1 MESGIYPGKGFLG
14 VSAMNN
20 DLVVLLSKGVEEAT
34 NGSKSRAR
42 TYFRQ
47 ALTIDATNET
57 ALLWLAWLTDDAY
70 EAVDILE
77 KVVRR
82 NPRNEVAKA
91 YLEQAVARR
100 NELDSLVSSSTSFGV
115 WSRFNTA
122 QAYPANNTQR
132 EAVVPYLGEFLL
144 RQGYITRQQLDAALR
159 RHSELA
165 QRGSPKLVG
174 QILVELGFLTQTQLE
189 AGLQQQRGEYN
200 VRFND

>member
-1 MESGIYPGKGFLG
+1 
-14 VSAMNN
+14 MNN
-20 DLVVLLSKGVEEAT
+20 DLVVLLSRGVEEAT

-47 ALTIDATNET
+47 ALQLDGGNET

-70 EAVDILE
+70 EAVEILE
-77 KVVRR
+77 QVVRR
-82 NPRNEVAKA
+82 NPRNEVARA

-100 NELDSLVSSSTSFGV
+100 SELDQLVSSSTSFGV
-115 WSRFNTA
+115 WSRFNTP
-122 QAYPANNTQR
+122 QKYSTGGQR
-132 EAVVPYLGEFLL
+132 EGVVPYLGEFLL

-174 QILVELGFLTQTQLE
+174 QILVELGFITPAQLE

-200 VRFND
+200 IRFND

>member
-1 MESGIYPGKGFLG
+1 
-14 VSAMNN
+14 MNN

-47 ALTIDATNET
+47 ALQLDGGNET

-77 KVVRR
+77 QVVRR
-82 NPRNEVAKA
+82 NPRNEVARA

-100 NELDSLVSSSTSFGV
+100 NELDQLVSSSTSFGV
-115 WSRFNTA
+115 WSRFNTP
-122 QAYPANNTQR
+122 QNYKPNR
-132 EAVVPYLGEFLL
+132 KDVVVPYLGEFLL

-174 QILVELGFLTQTQLE
+174 QILVELGFITQTQLE

-200 VRFND
+200 IRFND

>member
-1 MESGIYPGKGFLG
+1 
-14 VSAMNN
+14 MNS

-47 ALTIDATNET
+47 ALTLDRNNET
-57 ALLWLAWLTDDAY
+57 AMLWLAWLTDDPY
-70 EAVDILE
+70 EAVDILQQ
-77 KVVRR
+77 VVQR
-82 NPRNEVAKA
+82 NPRNEVARA
-91 YLEQAVARR
+91 YLEQAIAKR
-100 NELDSLVSSSTSFGV
+100 NELDQLVSSSTSFGV
-115 WSRFNTA
+115 WSRFNTP
-122 QAYPANNTQR
+122 QTYQSNQKR
-132 EAVVPYLGEFLL
+132 DAVVPYLGEFLL

-174 QILVELGFLTQTQLE
+174 QILVELGFITQTQLE

-200 VRFND
+200 LRFND